1 MGGVVTCSLGML
13 LCGFGVASAVRFC
26 GGQVA
31 GRCMLQMFTRLLV
44 VLLQCRVV
52 DGFGGFGRVQGH
64 SVLSWLN
71 GDSKS
76 TGFGLPARPSC
87 VQANS
92 WSVRHCTV

>member
-1 MGGVVTCSLGML
+1 
-13 LCGFGVASAVRFC
+13 
-26 GGQVA
+26 
-31 GRCMLQMFTRLLV
+31 MLQMFTSLLV

-71 GDSKS
+71 GDSKNA
-76 TGFGLPARPSC
+76 GFGLPARPSC